1 LSSPAFSIRQ
11 GPRPR
16 RRASS
21 RAVVVAL
28 LCLALLGAGQR
39 DARGE
44 RARAERVHDLTRALV
59 QGRSVKARV
68 SAAAEL
74 DRLRDPRA
82 LRALI
87 QALSDRSF
95 LVRQRAAIA
104 LGHLGDSTAL
114 PALERARRDPR
125 RAVRREVIAAIDL
138 IRERQRALAGR
149 SAASRDARGLASYP
163 RPAPHADQI
172 HVMLK
177 SASDKSEGAPAAV
190 RQTRAR
196 RMRSLMVDQ
205 IERSKEVML
214 VPSVSADSSI
224 DPYSIDLT
232 VVKLEQVERG
242 TNVEV
247 ECAIR
252 VAISTREG
260 KMLSVLTG
268 GAKVQVPRGTF
279 REQFLPQ
286 LRGEALEG
294 AVRSVHRDMVAYL
307 VKSTRPA
314 QPAGSAVG
322 DLGEKHGRE

>member
-1 LSSPAFSIRQ
+1 MSSPAISIRQ
-11 GPRPR
+11 GPCLR

-21 RAVVVAL
+21 RAVVVAAL
-28 LCLALLGAGQR
+28 FLALLGAGPR
-39 DARGE
+39 AALGE
-44 RARAERVHDLTRALV
+44 RARAERVHDLSRALV

-82 LRALI
+82 QRALI

-104 LGHLGDSTAL
+104 LGHLGDPSAL

-138 IRERQRALAGR
+138 IRERQRALAATR
-149 SAASRDARGLASYP
+149 PAASRDARGLASYP
-163 RPAPHADQI
+163 RPAPRADQI

-177 SASDKSEGAPAAV
+177 SASDKSEGAPTTV

-205 IERSKEVML
+205 IERSHDVML
-214 VPSVSADSSI
+214 VPSVSAYPSI
-224 DPYSIDLT
+224 DPYGIDLT
-232 VVKLEQVERG
+232 VVKLDQVERG
-242 TNVEV
+242 ANIEV
-247 ECAIR
+247 ECEIR

-268 GAKVQVPRGTF
+268 GAKVQVPRATF

-294 AVRSVHRDMVAYL
+294 AVRSVHRDMVGYL
-307 VKSTRPA
+307 VKATRPA
-314 QPAGSAVG
+314 RPAPLSAQP
-322 DLGEKHGRE
+322 